1 MKTNNA
7 IYNINRTKI
16 KKPSNNN
23 KKEYTCIFHC
33 PLNINDCIN
42 SIDIID
48 DKVVFGTLM
57 GDVFLCRV
65 DEKKLNGKNNDIN
78 TINKKSEI
86 TKSPATS
93 INRTD
98 NIENDESNIKLN
110 SNNPNNKYDCIKLS
124 VDNKNQYYGN
134 NNNNDEL
141 DNDDNVKIFN
151 KKNKNTNINIPIRI
165 NMNNNN
171 NENNNNDINN
181 NRKKNNNEK
190 QENKNYTNEDNIDD
204 EDENSNK
211 YEKKLINKNMG
222 KIQSLQKN
230 GSDIK
235 INKSKIDSK
244 IFNEKQDQSKRSEN
258 KNIKFPQITKLITR
272 SKENIPCLEFE
283 NQDIINISIG
293 DLEVIRL
300 ENMST
305 FNINDDTS
313 TYNYSKLRN
322 YKTENDHIEFCETC
336 TCMMKNSC
344 FLIVFTQ
351 FSTFNSAI
359 EIKDIK
365 YENKNLKKY
374 EIIQGTIKMS
384 NYVVPFDFGG
394 DQFLFLDYIS
404 KNERMITVVYTATKK
419 EQYNHLIK
427 DRSYG
432 HISHMKLL
440 PNNKIFLVRNNKE
453 CEIHLMNKGFDTIE
467 KWIHLGEEVISSYAY
482 INNNININDKIN
494 KYNNDDNIDDDNND
508 EEENNESNEEEK
520 SQNDIKMNILKLFEN
535 KAHTNH
541 KKLYINIDQTVNIG
555 AYHPDTD
562 KVNKNILQ
570 KNEKNLISSN
580 GNENNF
586 NYTESNHNNINKK
599 NIFIKNIHSVNPS
612 LDNSSRR
619 DINLTLEN
627 KRFTSNRN
635 SKTNSVTKYNLLTS
649 DKKKKNS
656 KNSISSIE
664 IYGKKKQ
671 NGIKNIKIGKSIV
684 RNGSNMGDNMDDQ
697 TVINNKE
704 IENYFI
710 VTLDKDGN
718 INLFNN
724 KNQITLFN
732 IYNINNIDNKYK
744 KLEFFSVGFPYY
756 IVVNEIYF
764 GITTDHGLFVISKI
778 NN

>member
-7 IYNINRTKI
+7 IYNINRLKI
-16 KKPSNNN
+16 KKSSNNK

-65 DEKKLNGKNNDIN
+65 DENKLNGKNNEIN
-78 TINKKSEI
+78 IINKKSEI
-86 TKSPATS
+86 NKSAATS
-93 INRTD
+93 INKTE
-98 NIENDESNIKLN
+98 NIEKDDSNIKLN

-124 VDNKNQYYGN
+124 VDNKNQYYDD
-134 NNNNDEL
+134 NNDEL

-151 KKNKNTNINIPIRI
+151 KKNKNMNINIPIRI
-165 NMNNNN
+165 NINNNN
-171 NENNNNDINN
+171 NNDNN

-190 QENKNYTNEDNIDD
+190 QEKKNFTNEDNIDD

-230 GSDIK
+230 GNDIK
-235 INKSKIDSK
+235 ISNKSKINSK
-244 IFNEKQDQSKRSEN
+244 KFNEKQEQNKSEN
-258 KNIKFPQITKLITR
+258 KNIKFPQTTKLITR

-322 YKTENDHIEFCETC
+322 YKTENDHIEFCESC
-336 TCMMKNSC
+336 TCMMRNSC

-351 FSTFNSAI
+351 FSNFNSAI

-384 NYVVPFDFGG
+384 NYVVPFDFDG

-404 KNERMITVVYTATKK
+404 KNERLITVVYTATKK
-419 EQYNHLIK
+419 EKYNFLIK

-440 PNNKIFLVRNNKE
+440 HNNKIFLVRNNKE
-453 CEIHLMNKGFDTIE
+453 CEIHLMNKEFDIIE
-467 KWIHLGEEVISSYAY
+467 KWIHFGEEVISCYAY
-482 INNNININDKIN
+482 INGNINLSGNKIN
-494 KYNNDDNIDDDNND
+494 KYNNDNDDDDDNYD
-508 EEENNESNEEEK
+508 EENINEENNESNEEEK
-520 SQNDIKMNILKLFEN
+520 SQNEIKKNILKLFEN
-535 KAHTNH
+535 KAHNNH
-541 KKLYINIDQTVNIG
+541 KKLYINIDKTVNIG
-555 AYHPDTD
+555 AFHSNSG
-562 KVNKNILQ
+562 KVNKNTLL

-580 GNENNF
+580 GNENN

-599 NIFIKNIHSVNPS
+599 NLILKNMHSLNPS

-656 KNSISSIE
+656 KNSVSSIE

-671 NGIKNIKIGKSIV
+671 NGIKNNKIDKAIICC
-684 RNGSNMGDNMDDQ
+684 GSNMMDNMDDQ
-697 TVINNKE
+697 TIINSKE

-732 IYNINNIDNKYK
+732 MYNINNIDNKYK

-764 GITTDHGLFVISKI
+764 GITTDHGLFVISKK
-778 NN
+778 

>member
-16 KKPSNNN
+16 KKPSNNK

-93 INRTD
+93 LNKTD

-124 VDNKNQYYGN
+124 VDNKNQN
-134 NNNNDEL
+134 CDDNNNDEL

-151 KKNKNTNINIPIRI
+151 KKKKSINTNIPIRI
-165 NMNNNN
+165 NINNNN
-171 NENNNNDINN
+171 NENNNSNDINN
-181 NRKKNNNEK
+181 NMKKNNNEK
-190 QENKNYTNEDNIDD
+190 QENKTNEDNVDD
-204 EDENSNK
+204 EEENSNK
-211 YEKKLINKNMG
+211 YEKTLINKNMG

-230 GSDIK
+230 GSNIK
-235 INKSKIDSK
+235 INKLKIDSK
-244 IFNEKQDQSKRSEN
+244 IFNEKQEQSKRSEN
-258 KNIKFPQITKLITR
+258 KNINFPQITKLITR

-322 YKTENDHIEFCETC
+322 YKTENDHIEFCESC

-344 FLIVFTQ
+344 FLIIFTQ
-351 FSTFNSAI
+351 FLTFNSAI

-384 NYVVPFDFGG
+384 NYLVPFDFNG

-419 EQYNHLIK
+419 EQYNYLIK
-427 DRSYG
+427 DRAYG

-453 CEIHLMNKGFDTIE
+453 CEIHLMNKRFDTIE

-482 INNNININDKIN
+482 INNNKDTNDNKIN
-494 KYNNDDNIDDDNND
+494 KYNNYNKNDEDDND
-508 EEENNESNEEEK
+508 EEENNEINEEEN
-520 SQNDIKMNILKLFEN
+520 SQNEIKINILKLFEN
-535 KAHTNH
+535 KALNNH
-541 KKLYINIDQTVNIG
+541 KKLYINIDQTVNIR
-555 AYHPDTD
+555 AYHPNTD
-562 KVNKNILQ
+562 KVNKNILH

-580 GNENNF
+580 GNENNYNF
-586 NYTESNHNNINKK
+586 TESNYNNINKK
-599 NIFIKNIHSVNPS
+599 NLFICAFS
-612 LDNSSRR
+612 L
-619 DINLTLEN
+619 IIYIYTL
-627 KRFTSNRN
+627 
-635 SKTNSVTKYNLLTS
+635 
-649 DKKKKNS
+649 
-656 KNSISSIE
+656 
-664 IYGKKKQ
+664 
-671 NGIKNIKIGKSIV
+671 
-684 RNGSNMGDNMDDQ
+684 
-697 TVINNKE
+697 
-704 IENYFI
+704 YFI
-710 VTLDKDGN
+710 
-718 INLFNN
+718 
-724 KNQITLFN
+724 
-732 IYNINNIDNKYK
+732 Y
-744 KLEFFSVGFPYY
+744 
-756 IVVNEIYF
+756 
-764 GITTDHGLFVISKI
+764 
-778 NN
+778 